1 MAKFSAADHRRIA
14 DEVLRDG
21 FAILRGHFP
30 RDKMAEWGR
39 AFAPL
44 LARHIELEGHLRNR
58 GPGRYYVTL
67 PFVAPYSDPAIF
79 ADEDV
84 LGVMELLVGKDP
96 VMPQLASDTPVRGS
110 EYQDIHR
117 DMPPL
122 FPEVGGETNPYCVV
136 INFPLMDATMA
147 HGPVEIAR
155 RTHVLSREEGL
166 PRIESGEFP
175 LEPLP
180 LAMGDIM
187 FRDVRGL
194 HRGTPN
200 QTDEPR
206 PMVVIGY
213 SRKWFFRPE
222 VAIQVPKD
230 ALDGMPERARR
241 LLRFNPVID
250 SVGPYEGE
258 SYQSFQY

>member
-1 MAKFSAADHRRIA
+1 MAKYTAARHREIA
-14 DEVLRDG
+14 DECLRDG
-21 FAILRGHFP
+21 FSLVRDHFP
-30 RDKMAEWGR
+30 RDKMAAWHE
-39 AFAPL
+39 AFMPL
-44 LARHIELEGHLRNR
+44 LAKHIEIEGHLKNR

-67 PFVAPYSDPAIF
+67 PFAEPYADPSIF

-84 LGVMELLVGKDP
+84 LAVMELLLGKDI
-96 VMPQLASDTPVRGS
+96 VMPQLATDTPVRGS
-110 EYQDIHR
+110 EYQEIHR
-117 DMPPL
+117 DMPPI
-122 FPEVGGETNPYCVV
+122 FPETGEETLPFMMV
-136 INFPLMDATMA
+136 INFPLMDGTME

-155 RTHVLSREEGL
+155 RTHAMNKDLAM
-166 PRIESGEFP
+166 PRVESGELP

-180 LAMGDIM
+180 LRMGDVL
-187 FRDVRGL
+187 FRDARGL

-200 QTDEPR
+200 RTDTAR

-222 VAIQVPKD
+222 VNIQVPKD
-230 ALDGMPERARR
+230 VLAALPDRAKR

-250 SVGPYEGE
+250 HVMPYEGE